1 MWTEGD
7 TFDKYDAF
15 ISYRVKPD
23 ASQARLL
30 SDCLGMQSM
39 TEQGRAPAVFLDQ
52 KSLVAGERWDSFATA
67 LANSA
72 TFIPFISRG
81 TLDTMVVK
89 VSQGSQD
96 NVLLEWSLAIEVPTS
111 PVTPSLFH
119 SPVIP

>member
-1 MWTEGD
+1 VWTEGD

-52 KSLVAGERWDSFATA
+52 KSLVAGQRWDVSFATA
-67 LANSA
+67 LANS
-72 TFIPFISRG
+72 TTVIPFISRG
-81 TLDTMVVK
+81 TLDTMVEK
-89 VSQGSQD
+89 VQQGSQD
-96 NVLLEWSLAIEVPTS
+96 NVLLEWSLAIEVRAHQ
-111 PVTPSLFH
+111 L
-119 SPVIP
+119 

>member
-52 KSLVAGERWDSFATA
+52 KSLVAGQRWDVSFATA
-67 LANSA
+67 LANS
-72 TFIPFISRG
+72 TTVIPFISRG
-81 TLDTMVVK
+81 TLDTMVDK
-89 VSQGSQD
+89 VQQGSQD
-96 NVLLEWSLAIEVPTS
+96 NVLLEWSLAIEVRARQ
-111 PVTPSLFH
+111 L
-119 SPVIP
+119 